1 MASLEQLVGSPTVGP
16 SLSYLAQA
24 RSTTLVTSVALVE
37 DVSELE
43 RVPRHAIVLLT
54 RAASALAGSYRLDVA
69 LRIAASIGVAALVLC
84 GPAADAVTP
93 TAGALAERLG
103 VALLGADAGVDL
115 AALAI
120 AIGRELSGGA
130 DAALLRAHTAMRAI
144 HAHPPGGAP
153 EAIAARAGAALGVPI
168 RLVSRRPSAGVMA
181 AVRGQGQPEWWL
193 TAERQEGDLGLALE
207 LTLSIASTQTWQAL
221 EHTRLAASLPLQS
234 RGAILAELLVAPP
247 IAHDAIAHRARALGV
262 PIDGWHVAA
271 RLDFEDLAPE
281 EQPDP
286 IAADQARQRLAASA
300 IHALREAGAEW
311 HTARSGAG
319 AVLVR
324 TSASDPG
331 PASATQVAR
340 ALERTMS
347 PLREV
352 LPLTLVHCG
361 VGGAHQGPSGLL
373 ASASE
378 AKAAVAVART
388 SKRPWSAV
396 AFDRAGLRRGLVEW
410 YTSDTARDAVAT
422 VLAPLVGLGGA
433 RAERLIRTLHVYL
446 DEQGSLTRT
455 GEVLNL
461 HRNTVAYR
469 VEQIFALLDVDED
482 NPDDR
487 LLLQLACRGR
497 DLTS

>member
-1 MASLEQLVGSPTVGP
+1 
-16 SLSYLAQA
+16 
-24 RSTTLVTSVALVE
+24 LVTSVALAE

-54 RAASALAGSYRLDVA
+54 RVASALAGGYRLDVA
-69 LRIAASIGVAALVLC
+69 LRIAASAGAAALVVC
-84 GPAADAVTP
+84 GPAVGAVTP
-93 TAGALAERLG
+93 AAGGLADRLG
-103 VALLGADAGVDL
+103 LALLGAGADVDL

-144 HAHPPGGAP
+144 HAHPPDGAP
-153 EAIAARAGAALGVPI
+153 EAIAERAGAALGVPI

-181 AVRGQGQPEWWL
+181 AVRGHGQPEAWL
-193 TAERQEGDLGLALE
+193 AAERQEGDLGLALE
-207 LTLSIASTQTWQAL
+207 LTLSIASTRTWQAL
-221 EHTRLAASLPLQS
+221 EHARLTASLPLQS

-262 PIDGWHVAA
+262 PIDGWHMAA
-271 RLDFEDLAPE
+271 RLDFEDLAGPE
-281 EQPDP
+281 QRDP

-300 IHALREAGAEW
+300 VHALREAGAEW

-319 AVLVR
+319 AMLVR
-324 TSASDPG
+324 TCVSDPG
-331 PASATQVAR
+331 PASAAEVAR
-340 ALERTMS
+340 AVDRAMAA
-347 PLREV
+347 LRDE
-352 LPLTLVHCG
+352 LPVTLVHCG

-373 ASASE
+373 ASVSE
-378 AKAAVAVART
+378 AKAAAAVART
-388 SKRPWSAV
+388 SQRPWSAV

-422 VLAPLVGLGGA
+422 VLAPLVGLGGP

-446 DEQGSLTRT
+446 DQQGSLTRT

-469 VEQIFALLDVDED
+469 VDQIFALLDVDAE
-482 NPDDR
+482 NADDR

-497 DLTS
+497 DLAS

>member
-1 MASLEQLVGSPTVGP
+1 
-16 SLSYLAQA
+16 
-24 RSTTLVTSVALVE
+24 
-37 DVSELE
+37 
-43 RVPRHAIVLLT
+43 
-54 RAASALAGSYRLDVA
+54 
-69 LRIAASIGVAALVLC
+69 
-84 GPAADAVTP
+84 
-93 TAGALAERLG
+93 
-103 VALLGADAGVDL
+103 
-115 AALAI
+115 
-120 AIGRELSGGA
+120 
-130 DAALLRAHTAMRAI
+130 
-144 HAHPPGGAP
+144 
-153 EAIAARAGAALGVPI
+153 
-168 RLVSRRPSAGVMA
+168 
-181 AVRGQGQPEWWL
+181 
-193 TAERQEGDLGLALE
+193 LALE
-207 LTLSIASTQTWQAL
+207 LTLSIASTRTWEAL
-221 EHTRLAASLPLQS
+221 ERARLAASLPLQS
-234 RGAILAELLVAPP
+234 RGAVLAELLVAPP
-247 IAHDAIAHRARALGV
+247 IDHDAIAHRARALGV

-271 RLDFEDLAPE
+271 RLDFEDLADD
-281 EQPDP
+281 EQHDP
-286 IAADQARQRLAASA
+286 IAADQARQRLAASVVQ
-300 IHALREAGAEW
+300 ALREAGAEW

-319 AVLVR
+319 AMLVR

-340 ALERTMS
+340 AVERGMA
-347 PLREV
+347 PLRDA
-352 LPLTLVHCG
+352 LPITLVHCG

-396 AFDRAGLRRGLVEW
+396 AFDRAGLRRELVEW

-461 HRNTVAYR
+461 HRNTVSYR
-469 VEQIFALLDVDED
+469 VDQIFALLDVDAE

-497 DLTS
+497 ELAT

>member
-1 MASLEQLVGSPTVGP
+1 VASLEQLIGSPTVGP
-16 SLSYLAQA
+16 SLSYLAQPQGTA
-24 RSTTLVTSVALVE
+24 LVTSIALVE

-43 RVPRHAIVLLT
+43 RVPRHAMVLLT
-54 RAASALAGSYRLDVA
+54 CAASALAGSYRLDVA
-69 LRIAASIGVAALVLC
+69 LRIAASAGVAALVLC
-84 GPAADAVTP
+84 GPPVGLLTP
-93 TAGALAERLG
+93 RAGALADRLG
-103 VALLGADAGVDL
+103 VALLGAGANVDL
-115 AALAI
+115 AALAV

-144 HAHPPGGAP
+144 HAHPPDGAP
-153 EAIAARAGAALGVPI
+153 EAIAERAGAALGVPI
-168 RLVSRRPSAGVMA
+168 RLVSQRPSAGMMA
-181 AVRGQGQPEWWL
+181 AVRGQGQPEAWL

-207 LTLSIASTQTWQAL
+207 LTLSIAATRTWQAL
-221 EHTRLAASLPLQS
+221 ERARLAASLPLQS
-234 RGAILAELLVAPP
+234 RGAILAELLIAPP
-247 IAHDAIAHRARALGV
+247 IAHDAIAHHARSLGV

-271 RLDFEDLAPE
+271 RLDFADLAPD
-281 EQPDP
+281 EQHDP

-300 IHALREAGAEW
+300 VGALREAGAEW

-319 AVLVR
+319 AMLVR
-324 TSASDPG
+324 TSTSDPG

-340 ALERTMS
+340 AVERVMAA
-347 PLREV
+347 LRDA
-352 LPLTLVHCG
+352 LPITLVHCG

-388 SKRPWSAV
+388 SQYPWTAV
-396 AFDRAGLRRGLVEW
+396 AFDSSGLRRGLVEW

-422 VLAPLVGLGGA
+422 VLAPLVGLGGP

-446 DEQGSLTRT
+446 DQQGSLTRT
-455 GEVLNL
+455 AEVLNL
-461 HRNTVAYR
+461 HRNTVSYR
-469 VEQIFALLDVDED
+469 VDQIFSLLDIDPE

-497 DLTS
+497 DLAS